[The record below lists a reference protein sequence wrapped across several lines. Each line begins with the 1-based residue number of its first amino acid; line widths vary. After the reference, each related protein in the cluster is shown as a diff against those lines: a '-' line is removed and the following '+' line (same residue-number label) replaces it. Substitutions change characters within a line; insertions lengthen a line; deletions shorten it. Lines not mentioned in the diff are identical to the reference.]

1 MDQAQ
6 NAGHDSYRL
15 IVTRRNASEVLLLTE
30 GSAWSLP
37 SVEIHPRQR
46 IAAQLGTELDAQCGC
61 QGYCLFVLTPEVGLP
76 SGAVMEV
83 FEPDE
88 IAPQGTSWKP
98 LTRETCSP
106 MESAEDRAV
115 IEKSIE
121 ELDICRRAPSQRP
134 FARPGWLSELFTWA
148 QQQLHPTGLCL
159 NGSFT
164 QLNAS
169 PTFSLIR
176 LETRDSA
183 VWFKATGEPKLDEL
197 PITLLLARL
206 FPEKLPT
213 ILGVHRDWNGWLSE
227 EVGGTTLD
235 QCPDQS
241 TWEQAAEHLAE
252 LEIASIGE
260 SGLLLDAHCRDLR
273 LPVLIDRL
281 RPFLA
286 GMAELMASQEKQS
299 PPPLT
304 ISELDFLSER
314 LQEALLLLQHL
325 GFPPTLGHLDFNPG
339 NIVVTA
345 ARCVFLDWAEACVTH
360 PLVTFEY
367 LREHARRCHL
377 HDAAASVRM
386 TAAYLQPWEPLL
398 SPAGLAQ
405 ALAVSPLVAVFTYA
419 VASSG
424 SHSPEARRRS
434 ARPGYLRSLTRR
446 MHREAVRWG
455 EEKKDAIFNRSI
467 SNESAVL
474 PSRV

>member
-6 NAGHDSYRL
+6 NAGHDRYRL
-15 IVTRRNASEVLLLTE
+15 IVTRRNASEVLLLTD

-37 SVEIHPRQR
+37 SVEVHRRQR
-46 IAAQLGTELDAQCGC
+46 IAAQLGTALAAQCGC
-61 QGYCLFVLTPEVGLP
+61 QGYCLFVLTPEGLP
-76 SGAVMEV
+76 SCAVMEV
-83 FEPDE
+83 FEPAE
-88 IAPQGTSWKP
+88 IVPQGTCWKP
-98 LTRETCSP
+98 LTGETCSP
-106 MESAEDRAV
+106 LESAEDRAV

-121 ELDICRRAPSQRP
+121 ELEVCRREPTQRS
-134 FARPGWLSELFTWA
+134 FARPGWLPELFTWA
-148 QQQLHPTGLCL
+148 RQQLHPLGLGL

-176 LETRDSA
+176 LETRNSA

-206 FPEKLPT
+206 FPEKLPP

-235 QCPDQS
+235 QCTGQS

-252 LEIASIGE
+252 LEVASIGE
-260 SGLLLDAHCRDLR
+260 SDVLLDARCTDLR

-281 RPFLA
+281 RPFFA
-286 GMAELMASQEKQS
+286 GMAELMAAQEKQS

-325 GFPPTLGHLDFNPG
+325 GFPPTLGHLDCNPG

-345 ARCVFLDWAEACVTH
+345 GRCVFLDWAEACVTH

-377 HDAAASVRM
+377 HDAASVRM
-386 TAAYLQPWEPLL
+386 TAAYLQPWKPLL
-398 SPAGLAQ
+398 SPADLAQ

-419 VASSG
+419 VATSG
-424 SHSPEARRRS
+424 SHSPEARRRP
-434 ARPGYLRSLTRR
+434 AQPGYLRSLTRR

-455 EEKKDAIFNRSI
+455 DEKKDAIFNRAI
-467 SNESAVL
+467 SNESAVW